1 MTQWRGPSPPHAHS
15 GLSMGPM
22 TGYLQERIDLRVF
35 LTIPESR
42 TRVPPL
48 GVGDP
53 ERRRLSGP
61 WE

>member
-1 MTQWRGPSPPHAHS
+1 MEGTVTAACPLWSEYGAND
-15 GLSMGPM
+15 
-22 TGYLQERIDLRVF
+22 GYLQERIDLRVF